1 MIIDPDH
8 QFRLVMT
15 IWSGNHRGE
24 QPFYSAPQKNLLD
37 VITLVRQIQ
46 ANKALD
52 SQVRSYKIQE
62 NVNPVT
68 DWDERWHVLDYTDW
82 CDL

>member
-15 IWSGNHRGE
+15 VWSGNHRGE
-24 QPFYSAPQKNLLD
+24 QPFYSAAQKNLLD

-62 NVNPVT
+62 NTETASRPV
-68 DWDERWHVLDYTDW
+68 WHQLDYTDW